1 MACDKMPPLM
11 QRRTDGEK
19 IMRKLKLPIGD
30 EIPVLGLGTWRMGEV
45 AKRKSDEVRAL
56 QVGLDLGMNLI
67 DTAEM
72 YADGRSEEVVAEAI
86 AGRRGDV
93 FVVSKVLPSNAS
105 RKGVT
110 AACERSL
117 KRLGIDCL
125 DLYLLHWRGSEPLA
139 ETLAGFLDLQKA
151 GKIRSFGVSN
161 FDVQDMKE
169 WTSLDRSAGTQAN
182 QVLYNIGAR
191 GIDFELIP
199 WQAKHHIPVM
209 AYSPLAQGRMPK
221 SSGLAKV
228 AARHGATVGQV
239 MLAWCLR
246 HPTVFAVP
254 KSGRAEGVRENA
266 AAANLSLTSEDLSE
280 IDNDFPAPRRSA
292 PLEML

>member
-1 MACDKMPPLM
+1 
-11 QRRTDGEK
+11 
-19 IMRKLKLPIGD
+19 MRKLKLPIGD

-45 AKRKSDEVRAL
+45 AKRKSDEVQAL

-86 AGRRGDV
+86 AGRRRDV

-139 ETLAGFLDLQKA
+139 ETLAGFQDLQKA

-191 GIDFELIP
+191 GFDFELIP
-199 WQAKHHIPVM
+199 WQAKHRIPVM

-228 AARHGATVGQV
+228 AARHGATMGQV

-266 AAANLSLTSEDLSE
+266 AAANLSLTPDDLSE
-280 IDNDFPAPRRSA
+280 IDRDFPAPRRSA

>member
-1 MACDKMPPLM
+1 MV
-11 QRRTDGEK
+11 
-19 IMRKLKLPIGD
+19 MRNLKLPMGD

-45 AKRKSDEVRAL
+45 AKQKGDEVRAL
-56 QVGLDLGMNLI
+56 QVGIDLGMNLI

-72 YADGRSEEVVAEAI
+72 YADGNSERVVAEAI
-86 AGRRGDV
+86 AGRRQDV

-105 RKGVT
+105 RKGVA

-117 KRLGIDCL
+117 KRLGTDCL

-139 ETLAGFLDLQKA
+139 ETLAGFVDLRKA
-151 GKIRSFGVSN
+151 GKIRAFGVSN
-161 FDVQDMKE
+161 FDVRDMEE
-169 WTSLDRSAGTQAN
+169 WAALDRSAGTQAN
-182 QVLYNIGAR
+182 QVLYNVGAR
-191 GIDFELIP
+191 GIDFDLIP
-199 WQAKHHIPVM
+199 WQAKHGTPIM

-228 AARHGATVGQV
+228 AARHGVTVSQV

-246 HPTVFAVP
+246 HPIVFAVP
-254 KSGRAEGVRENA
+254 KSGRVERVRENA
-266 AAANLSLTSEDLSE
+266 AAADISLASEDLSE
-280 IDNDFPAPRRSA
+280 IDRDFPAPRRSV